1 MQVYGITANLLSDT
15 VFAGTWV
22 ATFPRSMVVP
32 ASQFS
37 LEVGI
42 KGKVITLN
50 NLKDTT
56 VSLPCSAQK
65 HWEYSKRLKQKTE
78 NTIGW

>member
-1 MQVYGITANLLSDT
+1 
-15 VFAGTWV
+15 
-22 ATFPRSMVVP
+22 MVVP

-65 HWEYSKRLKQKTE
+65 H
-78 NTIGW
+78 